1 MDKNTQVSHLMT
13 KKVIVADLKTKFSNV
28 LTLFLDY
35 HIYHLPVVFD
45 DKLLGILSMT
55 DALKYFR
62 SGADPADF
70 DIEKV
75 MTHHPTTLHADDK
88 LVKASEILAEANFR
102 TLPVVDDDGK
112 IVGILSNKDLVRV
125 LNKMLHE

>member
-1 MDKNTQVSHLMT
+1 MNKDTQVSHLMT
-13 KKVIVADLKTKFSNV
+13 KKVIVADLKTKFSNI

-55 DALKYFR
+55 DALDYFR
-62 SGADPADF
+62 SGAAPEDF
-70 DIEKV
+70 NIEKV
-75 MTHHPTTLHADDK
+75 MTHNPKTLKPTDTLQTATD
-88 LVKASEILAEANFR
+88 ILAEANFR
-102 TLPVVDDDGK
+102 TLPVVDEQGL

-125 LNKMLHE
+125 LHKML